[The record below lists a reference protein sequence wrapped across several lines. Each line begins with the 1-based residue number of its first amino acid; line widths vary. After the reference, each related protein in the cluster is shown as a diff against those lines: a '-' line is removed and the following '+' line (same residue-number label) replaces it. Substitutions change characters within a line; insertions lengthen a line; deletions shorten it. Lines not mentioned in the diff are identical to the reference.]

1 MCGPLF
7 LTVAGICLLS
17 VGTCVGFLTAA
28 LFATGA
34 EPPQLVEAKMA
45 ASIPEETAELVWQAA
60 ESLYILASCLREGED
75 SFGPISDAAR
85 ALHVVADRFP
95 VLLRDAGWGLAL
107 PLPLLDRPT
116 TISDSDF
123 FCVNGLD
130 GKLSTSEGLTLDDL
144 VTPPSEGVPSA
155 SSV

>member
-1 MCGPLF
+1 MCNPLF
-7 LTVAGICLLS
+7 LTVAGIGLLS
-17 VGTCVGFLTAA
+17 VGTCLGFITAA

-34 EPPQLVEAKMA
+34 EPARLANPKMA
-45 ASIPEETAELVWQAA
+45 ISIPDETAELVWQAA
-60 ESLYILASCLREGED
+60 ESLYTLASCLREGED
-75 SFGPISDAAR
+75 PFGPMADAAR
-85 ALHVVADRFP
+85 ALHRVADRFP